1 MLLRSR
7 GGVNIEHCCWLHRF
21 TGPHYTC
28 DVAAAGVEGGGEFGV
43 DSNHMTL
50 SNLFRSKDNGGGGNA
65 KIPYPE
71 GLFGSKNIEED

>member
-1 MLLRSR
+1 
-7 GGVNIEHCCWLHRF
+7 
-21 TGPHYTC
+21 
-28 DVAAAGVEGGGEFGV
+28 
-43 DSNHMTL
+43 MTL